1 VNVHGFITVSGDK
14 MSKSRGTG
22 IDPLRYLELG
32 MNPEWLRYY
41 IAAKLNANVED
52 IDFDPDDF
60 LARVNSDLIGK
71 FINVASR
78 SAGFL
83 AKRFEAKI
91 ARGRSPTP
99 ALEKLV
105 EHGTLVRDLYERR
118 MYGAAIREVM
128 LCLDEVNQFVDNAKP
143 WELAKKSDEANTR
156 TLHWVCS
163 KPYKCSGLLRFISSP
178 SFRIW
183 LLTSSGFLAS
193 LHYSGRMPRRFFLKI
208 IVSALTRTS

>member
-1 VNVHGFITVSGDK
+1 VAA
-14 MSKSRGTG
+14 
-22 IDPLRYLELG
+22 
-32 MNPEWLRYY
+32 YY

-91 ARGRSPTP
+91 ARGRSPLQHSKSWLSTAP
-99 ALEKLV
+99 CSRS
-105 EHGTLVRDLYERR
+105 VRASHVWRCNSRSDAMPRR
-118 MYGAAIREVM
+118 SESVRGQRKAMGAR
-128 LCLDEVNQFVDNAKP
+128 
-143 WELAKKSDEANTR
+143 KKKRRGEYADAS
-156 TLHWVCS
+156 L
-163 KPYKCSGLLRFISSP
+163 GLLGSIQM
-178 SFRIW
+178 FRLATIY
-183 LLTSSGFLAS
+183 LKPILPDLAAHVERFLAS